1 MSLVKELP
9 STIQSIQDL
18 IDLAE
23 NLPRPVKR
31 RKRGRNTE
39 VEDPLNQKLRD
50 LVVPLQKLQSLVGM
64 AEVKKSVLSQLLY
77 FLQGLHDNKL
87 DMLHT
92 VIQGPPGVG
101 KSELALI
108 LGEIF
113 VSMGVL
119 RTSTFVVARRSDLV
133 GKYLGHTAD
142 KTQSVIDSCQG
153 GVLLIDEAYSL
164 GHGGDSKDSFSKE
177 CLDTLN
183 QNLTENR
190 NEFMCIIA
198 GYEKALEECFFSCN
212 EGLSRRFTFRYTLSP
227 YTAAELYKIFCL
239 IATKETWVLD
249 LEEKKALEFF
259 NSHIKSFPFYGGDME
274 TLYFHSKLSHARRL
288 ICVGSAAAQP
298 KHLNMDDLLGG
309 FEAFKLARK
318 TTQPSGPPAHMYL

>member
-1 MSLVKELP
+1 MSLVQELP
-9 STIQSIQDL
+9 MTIHSIQDL

-23 NLPRPVKR
+23 NLPRPLKR
-31 RKRGRNTE
+31 RKRGRKS
-39 VEDPLNQKLRD
+39 EDEDSLFHKLRN
-50 LVVPLQKLQSLVGM
+50 LVVPLRKLQSLIGM
-64 AEVKKSVLSQLLY
+64 EEVKKSVLSQLLY

-101 KSELALI
+101 KSELAVI

-119 RTSTFVVARRSDLV
+119 RTSNFVVARRSDLV

-190 NEFMCIIA
+190 NNFMCIIA

-212 EGLSRRFTFRYTLSP
+212 EGLSRRFTFRYTLTP
-227 YTAAELYKIFCL
+227 YTAMELYKIFQL
-239 IATKETWVLD
+239 IASRESWVLEI
-249 LEEKKALEFF
+249 EEKKALEFF
-259 NSHIKSFPFYGGDME
+259 NINIKHFPFFGGDME
-274 TLYFHSKLSHARRL
+274 TLYFHTKLSHARRL
-288 ICVGSAAAQP
+288 ICMGSTAQP
-298 KHLNMDDLLGG
+298 KHLTIEDLLGG
-309 FEAFKLARK
+309 FEAFMLARK
-318 TTQPSGPPAHMYL
+318 TTKPSGPPAHMYL